1 MKLAIGVLFFL
12 FGQIMGW
19 YQLNLQKMY
28 DWWADKPLLS
38 AILMGVP
45 TSILFWYGWKYIS
58 EATGSVWSARFIGSS
73 AGFVIFP
80 IQIQNLP
87 NKAALSHGYA
97 QLPHQT
103 PHSPFREAYES
114 IR

>member
-80 IQIQNLP
+80 ILTWFMLGESMFTAKTLVCLFLSVLIILIQIF
-87 NKAALSHGYA
+87 Y
-97 QLPHQT
+97 
-103 PHSPFREAYES
+103 
-114 IR
+114 

>member
-38 AILMGVP
+38 AILMGIP
-45 TSILFWYGWKYIS
+45 TSVLFWYGWKYIS

-80 IQIQNLP
+80 ILTWFMLGESMFTAKTLVCLFLSVLIILMQIF
-87 NKAALSHGYA
+87 Y
-97 QLPHQT
+97 
-103 PHSPFREAYES
+103 
-114 IR
+114 

>member
-1 MKLAIGVLFFL
+1 MKLAIGVLIFL

-80 IQIQNLP
+80 ILTWFMLGESMFTAKTLVCLFLSVLIILIQIF
-87 NKAALSHGYA
+87 Y
-97 QLPHQT
+97 
-103 PHSPFREAYES
+103 
-114 IR
+114 

>member
-38 AILMGVP
+38 AILMGIP
-45 TSILFWYGWKYIS
+45 TSVLFWYGWKYIS

-80 IQIQNLP
+80 ILTWFMLGESMFTAKTLVCLFLSVLIILIQIF
-87 NKAALSHGYA
+87 Y
-97 QLPHQT
+97 
-103 PHSPFREAYES
+103 
-114 IR
+114 

>member
-80 IQIQNLP
+80 ILTWVMLGESMFTAKTLVCLFLSVLIILIQIF
-87 NKAALSHGYA
+87 Y
-97 QLPHQT
+97 
-103 PHSPFREAYES
+103 
-114 IR
+114 